1 MIKLEKL
8 LGEVTNA
15 AGVNAGS
22 TGGQVIPKAIILAG
36 APGAGKGYVLKGLNL
51 SGLPILNIDNTY
63 IENLKKANVSLDLKN
78 ATPEE
83 RSKQARAMADA
94 NKEFAGKVEKTIEG
108 KKSFILD
115 GTAASYKKTEALV
128 QELKKAGYEVFMLYV
143 YTDLERSLKQNE
155 LRFQA
160 SGGKDRSLAPA
171 IVLKTWNSVTQNYA
185 PYRELFGDN
194 NFISV
199 ANTLEDEKLEDLEA
213 IKDKYLKPYD
223 PKDTK
228 PKSAARARYSA
239 KQKEKVDNEL
249 RKLLS
254 ATGVKDIID
263 NSVSKE
269 EAQSKLSQFLKGE

>member
-1 MIKLEKL
+1 MIKLENL
-8 LGEVTNA
+8 LVEVSNA
-15 AGVNAGS
+15 AGIDAGS
-22 TGGQVIPKAIILAG
+22 VGGDVIPKAIILAG
-36 APGAGKGYVLKGLNL
+36 ASGAGKGYVLKGLNL

-83 RSKQARAMADA
+83 RSKQAKAMADA
-94 NKEFAGKVEKTIEG
+94 NKSFAGKVEKTIEG
-108 KKSFILD
+108 KQSFILD
-115 GTAASYKKTEALV
+115 GTAASYRKTEALV

-155 LRFQA
+155 LRFAA
-160 SGGKDRSLAPA
+160 SGGEDRSLAPA
-171 IVLKTWNSVTQNYA
+171 IVLKTWNNVTNNYA

-213 IKDKYLKPYD
+213 IKDKYLKPYKA
-223 PKDTK
+223 KDTK
-228 PKSAARARYSA
+228 PKSAARQRYSD

-249 RKLLS
+249 RKLL
-254 ATGVKDIID
+254 ANDGVKDIID
-263 NSVSKE
+263 NSISKE
-269 EAQSKLSQFLKGE
+269 EAQSKLGQFLKGE